1 MSESDSR
8 RSGAAW
14 WHANQ
19 AQFPNSRSIADLA
32 APFRE
37 NVQAFVRALEA
48 AGASIDVASTLR
60 NRRRAHLMHFSW
72 KVAKGLI
79 APDLVPAEDGIE
91 IEWDHG
97 DLTKSRAAAQEML
110 ALFGLKVQPS
120 LTSLHIS
127 GLAIDMDIDW
137 PGTIEIKTATGE
149 IVAVGPPRDG
159 GTNKTLHTVG
169 ASYGVLKLLSDP
181 PHWSSTGH

>member
-19 AQFPNSRSIADLA
+19 AKFPNSRAIADLA
-32 APFRE
+32 SPFRE
-37 NVQAFVRALEA
+37 KVQAFVRALEA
-48 AGASIDVASTLR
+48 AGVSIDVASTLR
-60 NRRRAHLMHFSW
+60 NSKRAYLMHFTW

-79 APDLVPAEDGIE
+79 APELVRAEEGVDIH
-91 IEWDHG
+91 WDHG
-97 DLTKSRAAAQEML
+97 DLARSRAAAQEML

-149 IVAVGPPRDG
+149 TVAVGPPRDG